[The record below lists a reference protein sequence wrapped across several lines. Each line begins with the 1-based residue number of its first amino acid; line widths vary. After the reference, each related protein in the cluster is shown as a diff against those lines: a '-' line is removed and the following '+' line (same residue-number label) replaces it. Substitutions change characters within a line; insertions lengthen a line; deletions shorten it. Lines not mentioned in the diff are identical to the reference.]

1 MGGRPCSYG
10 QKTLLLR
17 AEDLGLQAEGVE
29 PSEGGGV
36 RPSGVE
42 GVGLGDKLAGASAWA
57 VEASWWWGVK
67 KEQKF
72 WLYRGK
78 AVLLH
83 AIKAK
88 RFSYGQF
95 YCRPYCDGR
104 THV

>member
-1 MGGRPCSYG
+1 M
-10 QKTLLLR
+10 LLW

-36 RPSGVE
+36 RPSGGD
-42 GVGLGDKLAGASAWA
+42 GVGFGGKLARAMAWA
-57 VEASWWWGVK
+57 VEASWRRGVK